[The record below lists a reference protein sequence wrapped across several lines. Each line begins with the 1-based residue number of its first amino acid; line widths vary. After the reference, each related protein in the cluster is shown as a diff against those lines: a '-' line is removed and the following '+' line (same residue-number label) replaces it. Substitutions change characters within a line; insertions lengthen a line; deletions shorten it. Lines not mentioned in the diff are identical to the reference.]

1 MRGMCGWNQPHLIQI
16 ELVTCVD
23 CDPQMA
29 VVKRRER
36 AAKDAERLHEAL
48 IRARSFS
55 APNRRPSRPTSS
67 RSDLRDRPERARGK
81 IGRAPVCTPVT
92 NAQLVCRTLLDIK
105 Q

>member
-1 MRGMCGWNQPHLIQI
+1 MRGMCGWNQPHLIQL

-29 VVKRRER
+29 VVKRRES
-36 AAKDAERLHEAL
+36 AAKDADRLHEAL

-67 RSDLRDRPERARGK
+67 RSDLRDRRSAGPTSELQSPMRNSYAISCVK
-81 IGRAPVCTPVT
+81 TT
-92 NAQLVCRTLLDIK
+92 HN
-105 Q
+105 